1 MLTLKDLDHSDG
13 LDRKKME
20 TIKGGV
26 NYALVQAYYSSDKSK
41 EPTEEPT
48 LGRTSTGN
56 TLVAYT
62 SRYYGGFH
70 Q

>member
-26 NYALVQAYYSSDKSK
+26 NYALAQAYYSSHKS
-41 EPTEEPT
+41 EEPT

-62 SRYYGGFH
+62 TRYYGGF